1 MFSRLSAVVGSDTR
15 DASPTN
21 LYSDITIF
29 SKVDRIES
37 LLVRGSFVNIKLHG
51 KLLPSSWWFRDEPR
65 HSVMRLLP
73 TVSIVYLAN
82 FLGLSELLSSSA
94 SYSLPA
100 IVPPLVPGRISRF
113 PLRLYAISKDS
124 GGPKSSARGG
134 KTRDDLEDATW
145 SAKIRSLPI
154 PTLWSRTLD
163 TIEDAV
169 IHLRRELF
177 DIGLLQEDETGG
189 SAVLKK
195 RKVVVLG
202 SGWAAHAFLKVV
214 DTFALDIKVVSPSNH
229 FVFTPMLAS
238 AAVGT
243 VEYRSMTEA
252 VRAANPMVN
261 YLEGT
266 AIDIDPILKH
276 VTVQP
281 ESLLVDVSRPDG
293 QVPLPITLHYDSL
306 VVAVGC
312 KVADSVIPG
321 AAQYCM
327 RLKTCDDARK
337 LRNAVGECLEYAS
350 RPDVLDAPEL
360 DEAERLH
367 RLQERRKRATIC
379 IVGGGPTGVELAG
392 ELSDFFRDITR
403 PRIGAYPKL
412 RGDIRIVL
420 IHAAKELV
428 PQFDQDLRS
437 HALLTLE
444 KVGVE
449 VRLET
454 KVNEVGD
461 GYIIL
466 EDKTAPSGTSEKLK
480 TGITVWAAGTAP
492 VNLVTR
498 LLDKLPDVARGNA
511 GRVNVDAWMRCPTPT
526 PEAFGSILVLG
537 DAAAA
542 LSSPDASVF
551 LPQTA
556 QVAGQQGAYA
566 ARLLCRNYNLSVTP
580 PILPK
585 NPITPA
591 SYWLLFRGL
600 KESPVFEFLN
610 LGLLAYVG
618 GGQALSQVQLGD
630 VPIGSYA
637 GSTSFVLWRSV
648 YLVKQVATRNRVLVT
663 FDWIKSAVFG
673 RDITRL

>member
-1 MFSRLSAVVGSDTR
+1 
-15 DASPTN
+15 
-21 LYSDITIF
+21 
-29 SKVDRIES
+29 
-37 LLVRGSFVNIKLHG
+37 
-51 KLLPSSWWFRDEPR
+51 
-65 HSVMRLLP
+65 MRLLP
-73 TVSIVYLAN
+73 SIFVVYLAN
-82 FLGLSELLSSSA
+82 CQSRRELFSSSA
-94 SYSLPA
+94 FCSAPA
-100 IVPPLVPGRISRF
+100 LVPHVKGRHATFNPGQRASSRD
-113 PLRLYAISKDS
+113 PS
-124 GGPKSSARGG
+124 GPTPSTNVS
-134 KTRDDLEDATW
+134 KTRDDLEDAPW
-145 SAKIRSLPI
+145 SAKIRSLPVSTI
-154 PTLWSRTLD
+154 WSRALD
-163 TIEDAV
+163 TVEDAV

-177 DIGLLQEDETGG
+177 DIGLIPEKETDSSALLQ
-189 SAVLKK
+189 K

-214 DTFALDIKVVSPSNH
+214 DTFALDINVVSPSNH

-261 YLEGT
+261 YIEGA
-266 AIDIDPILKH
+266 AIDIDPILKQ
-276 VTVQP
+276 VKVQP

-293 QVPLPITLHYDSL
+293 QIPLPITLEYDSL
-306 VVAVGC
+306 IVAVGC

-321 AAQYCM
+321 AAQYGM

-337 LRNAVGECLEYAS
+337 LRTAVGECLEYAS
-350 RPDVLDAPEL
+350 RPDVVDAPEL
-360 DEAERLH
+360 DHGERL
-367 RLQERRKRATIC
+367 RRQQERRNRTTIC

-412 RGDIRIVL
+412 RGEIRVVL
-420 IHAAKELV
+420 IQAAKELV
-428 PQFDQDLRS
+428 PQFDQELRS
-437 HALLTLE
+437 HALLTLR

-454 KVNEVGD
+454 KVKEVGD

-466 EDKTAPSGTSEKLK
+466 EGKTDGRSERLK
-480 TGITVWAAGTAP
+480 TGLTVWAAGTAP
-492 VNLVTR
+492 VDLVTK
-498 LLDKLPDVARGNA
+498 LLDKLPDVARGIA

-526 PEAFGSILVLG
+526 PGTFGSILVLG

-542 LSSPDASVF
+542 LSSPNGLTF

-566 ARLLCRNYNLSVTP
+566 ARLLCRNYNLTVTP

-585 NPITPA
+585 NPMTPA
-591 SYWLLFRGL
+591 AFWLLFRGL
-600 KESPVFEFLN
+600 NESPVFEFLN

-618 GGQALSQVQLGD
+618 GGQALSQIQIGD

-663 FDWIKSAVFG
+663 FDWIKSSVFG